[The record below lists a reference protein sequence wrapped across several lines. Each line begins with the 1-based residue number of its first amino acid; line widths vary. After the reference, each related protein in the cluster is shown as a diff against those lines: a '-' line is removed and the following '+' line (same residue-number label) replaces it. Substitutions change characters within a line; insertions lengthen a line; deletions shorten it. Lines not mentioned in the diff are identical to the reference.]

1 MKRALA
7 RNALKVW
14 QGRPEEATRSCGLE
28 YARLTDEEIKD
39 SRPLLSRYLAIVI
52 LGLGWGEM
60 SVTVKLYTALT
71 KRNAI

>member
-28 YARLTDEEIKD
+28 YARLTYEEIKD
-39 SRPLLSRYLAIVI
+39 SRPLLRYLAIVI

-71 KRNAI
+71 K